1 MAAMAKRASN
11 PQEIQAIQKSLID
24 GVQNGS
30 IQPHVGIPLIQDLT
44 KTITEVKAK
53 MAQAMT
59 GAGMQQPQG
68 GVPVAQQVMQQAA
81 QESQGLEALPSNLP
95 QEYAGGGI
103 IAFEEGGPV
112 ERFQTGNLVGSAQ
125 VGQLGYEQLMR
136 LFQTDPQLAKEAAV
150 RAGPV
155 GQRFLQAVNNPLRA
169 SALPLAVGEGGMAAS
184 MYAND
189 VVGSMTPEQRKGMSS
204 NPMLSA
210 MSGDTGLAAAIQN
223 APGTSQPTMGY
234 GQQMGNIFST
244 LGKTLVSA
252 PADRDNPKGYG
263 FSRLFAPDDAPA
275 PGAASATKPPAVKPP
290 APVVTG
296 EKPPAPAPGAG
307 QKPGITS
314 LAGPSAATLGR
325 PGAFATPA
333 EPSYEQSMEERTRE
347 EMLGLKSRTK
357 TGIDELIA
365 AQSKNKLE
373 GKAFDDLK
381 KNLEEEAK
389 QAGMDK
395 SDARAMAIFKAGL
408 SIMGGTSRN
417 ALENIGKGAMV
428 GAEDYQKANSELKKA
443 EKERQKQ
450 FAAIEEARR
459 AEDLGDMRSKNAAL
473 EKAYTANQNLDQLTT
488 QAVLT
493 ATGKE
498 RELEGDIYK
507 TKYAGA
513 KGIEAAKIGA
523 DATLGAARI
532 GADARLQTAEI
543 KNALLTGGGKPMTR
557 DQAYD
562 QMVKLMDVG
571 NPNRKVLLDEAVQSL
586 KSSGLSTPTQAQVQ
600 EYLLQQIMGGVS
612 LKPSTGPRTI
622 DWNSIK

>member
-1 MAAMAKRASN
+1 MSRRAASMAAMAKRATN
-11 PQEIQAIQKSLID
+11 PQDIQAIQKSLVE

-30 IQPHVGIPLIQDLT
+30 IQPYVGIPLIQDLT
-44 KTITEVKAK
+44 KKMTEAKAK

-59 GAGMQQPQG
+59 GAGMQPPQG
-68 GVPVAQQVMQQAA
+68 GAPIAQQVMQQAA

-112 ERFQTGNLVGSAQ
+112 ERFQVGGQPKYESVYDRYNRLKNEREKAEAEAQ
-125 VGQLGYEQLMR
+125 AR
-136 LFQTDPQLAKEAAV
+136 L
-150 RAGPV
+150 
-155 GQRFLQAVNNPLRA
+155 
-169 SALPLAVGEGGMAAS
+169 
-184 MYAND
+184 
-189 VVGSMTPEQRKGMSS
+189 TPEQRIRQDRASMMQ
-204 NPMLSA
+204 PF
-210 MSGDTGLAAAIQN
+210 AAAGDIVGGPYNYLAQTGESLAN
-223 APGTSQPTMGY
+223 AVGIPRIGKALGIYDSDVTSIGIPRIGQGGNTPFMDMTRQYAAGQTSPATPAPINKDLGPVPGTT
-234 GQQMGNIFST
+234 NKDV
-244 LGKTLVSA
+244 LGGRSNSA
-252 PADRDNPKGYG
+252 VPA
-263 FSRLFAPDDAPA
+263 APL
-275 PGAASATKPPAVKPP
+275 AS
-290 APVVTG
+290 
-296 EKPPAPAPGAG
+296 APGAG
-307 QKPGITS
+307 QKPGINT
-314 LAGPSAATLGR
+314 LAGAPTRNASAFGM
-325 PGAFATPA
+325 PV
-333 EPSYEQSMEERTRE
+333 EPSYEQTLGQITRE

-459 AEDLGDMRSKNAAL
+459 AEDRDDIRGKNAAL
-473 EKAYTANQNLDQLTT
+473 EKAYTANQNVDQLTT

-498 RELEGDIYK
+498 RDLESDIFK

-513 KGIEAAKIGA
+513 KGIEAANIQANATRDSANIQASARVQAAELKAALAGETGTKGLQAVRENLAKDIA
-523 DATLGAARI
+523 NDIRMDPATRALKQQQIDAIDKQILTSSGYRGPAAI
-532 GADARLQTAEI
+532 APLPANPSISNLTVGTIYQTA
-543 KNALLTGGGKPMTR
+543 KGPAKWTG
-557 DQAYD
+557 
-562 QMVKLMDVG
+562 
-571 NPNRKVLLDEAVQSL
+571 
-586 KSSGLSTPTQAQVQ
+586 
-600 EYLLQQIMGGVS
+600 
-612 LKPSTGPRTI
+612 TGFMPI
-622 DWNSIK
+622 